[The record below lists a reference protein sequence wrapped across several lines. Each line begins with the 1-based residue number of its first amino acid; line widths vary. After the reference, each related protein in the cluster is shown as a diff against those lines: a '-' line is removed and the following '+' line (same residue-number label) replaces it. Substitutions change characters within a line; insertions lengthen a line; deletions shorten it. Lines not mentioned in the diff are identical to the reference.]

1 MAFRLQAAR
10 LFLLVVSF
18 YATLLSFSFAQAQT
32 QNLVC
37 PTVRTSA
44 LTQLNCK
51 SPAHNCNSDKE
62 CPDGEKCCP
71 LGSQCELL
79 CRKAVKQE
87 RCAAA
92 IDLAILLDAS
102 EAISPQEW
110 SKLLKFTADLMD
122 YYGISE
128 DGTRISVATFSTDV
142 DIVLSFNEFSG
153 VEMNAASV
161 KRGILG
167 AKQSRGP
174 GLRIDKALKAADK
187 DLFNRRFGM
196 REDQK
201 KVCLLV
207 TSGAQTKDQGPS
219 TQLGTV
225 TALLSARGVDIYAV
239 GVGDGV
245 DSSEL
250 RNIASTEDFI
260 YTASSFEEINKVLEP
275 FGTVQ
280 CSGCK
285 KPLDLVLGIPTSRTL
300 GDDFKQIKLFF
311 VNLIA
316 LFDISPSKTH
326 VGVITFSES
335 AQMSLHMDKMYEPR
349 TVTRFINDI
358 TPTGDQMR
366 IDRAIDTAGDYGF
379 TIYGGVRQTMPKTF
393 VLFAPTNSSSSAA
406 ANMKA
411 AEKLKSL
418 GVRLLIVGL
427 TADINKVDF
436 SSVVSQPS
444 RKFLFSSAAYDGFT
458 SVRHDMASTLCN
470 ACFVPIDVAF
480 IMDNSESVS
489 SEKYDFVK
497 RFVKDVIM
505 SYADAENSANF
516 AIGQYAKYF
525 QTGTKRFRNFRSME
539 ELDEVINSLRQMS
552 SSAERNVGAGL
563 RGAANEFFQVKNGMR
578 QGLPRFLIVLASAN
592 PSASSEAIESAVVN
606 LDKENVRRIA
616 VGFTEDATPGFL
628 RMLASDPSLM
638 FRVDEPKK
646 LDKVMM
652 ELTPMLC
659 QACKKSMEI
668 LFLVESTKFVGE
680 HGFNRVKHFITRLVE
695 NFDVSGTTITLA
707 MATYADSAQP
717 VVQFSDSAA
726 WRKAEFQ
733 KAVQGALFLG
743 EGRVRTAEALKFA
756 DRRIFTSRFGSRED
770 IKKTIVLIGSGRY
783 NEVPTQPYFHTDNS
797 PNRFGRYNETIVL
810 IGSGR
815 YYEVPTQPYFHTDNS
830 PNRFGRYNEVPT
842 QPYFH
847 TDNSPNR
854 FGRYNETIVLIGSGR
869 YNEVPT
875 QPYFHTDNSPNRFGR
890 YNEVPTQPYF
900 HTDNS
905 PNRFGRYNEVPTQP
919 YFHTDNS
926 PNRFGRYNEV
936 PTQPYFH
943 TDNSPNRFG
952 RYNET
957 IVLIGSG
964 RFEEAGLAVAIAEKL
979 YGEGIN
985 LVAVA
990 IGNSPDFPALGR
1002 LVVNERH
1009 EVFPIRSETALE
1021 GQRRPLVTAI
1031 CVGGMKDYIVSRY

>member
-470 ACFVPIDVAF
+470 VRYGDMCPSPAKSPSCPMFVVNECESDGDCNEARLKCCLRGCAKKCVPKVKTCFVPIDVAF

-659 QACKKSMEI
+659 QEKPGRCPPSKLQTANQCSRVPIPPQSLPCGDSARKPGRLQKENDWDCPGEQKCCLHSDGCHFVCAEPPVSCKKSMEI

-783 NEVPTQPYFHTDNS
+783 NE
-797 PNRFGRYNETIVL
+797 
-810 IGSGR
+810 
-815 YYEVPTQPYFHTDNS
+815 
-830 PNRFGRYNEVPT
+830 
-842 QPYFH
+842 
-847 TDNSPNR
+847 
-854 FGRYNETIVLIGSGR
+854 
-869 YNEVPT
+869 
-875 QPYFHTDNSPNRFGR
+875 
-890 YNEVPTQPYF
+890 
-900 HTDNS
+900 
-905 PNRFGRYNEVPTQP
+905 
-919 YFHTDNS
+919 
-926 PNRFGRYNEV
+926 
-936 PTQPYFH
+936 
-943 TDNSPNRFG
+943 
-952 RYNET
+952 
-957 IVLIGSG
+957 
-964 RFEEAGLAVAIAEKL
+964 
-979 YGEGIN
+979 
-985 LVAVA
+985 
-990 IGNSPDFPALGR
+990 LGPPSTLLSYR
-1002 LVVNERH
+1002 
-1009 EVFPIRSETALE
+1009 
-1021 GQRRPLVTAI
+1021 Q
-1031 CVGGMKDYIVSRY
+1031 